1 MIGLRS
7 GPVSEGTC
15 PAEGLEAFHNDLIGP
30 AYFSFTLLATMF
42 CKSRRPFFLME
53 MQWHSKMHTHAI
65 QSSTKGLA
73 EPRQKKAELNSN
85 NTSSHQATTIYTTL
99 GCEHCSR
106 SVMSRWNYLS
116 VNALITENTQTLCTF
131 IEVVQ
136 TQIKTHAYNIVS
148 IYTQSNKEKLL
159 WSITT
164 LESH

>member
-7 GPVSEGTC
+7 GLVSEGTC

-42 CKSRRPFFLME
+42 CKRRHFSSWKCNDT
-53 MQWHSKMHTHAI
+53 QKCTHTLF
-65 QSSTKGLA
+65 SPGLA
-73 EPRQKKAELNSN
+73 EPRQKSRTKLN

-106 SVMSRWNYLS
+106 SVLSRWNYLS

-148 IYTQSNKEKLL
+148 TYTQSNKEKLL

-164 LESH
+164 LEIH